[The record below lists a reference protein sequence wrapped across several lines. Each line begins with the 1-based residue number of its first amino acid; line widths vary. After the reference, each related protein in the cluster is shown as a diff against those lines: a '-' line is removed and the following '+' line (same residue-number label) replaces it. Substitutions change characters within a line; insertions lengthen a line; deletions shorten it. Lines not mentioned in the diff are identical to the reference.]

1 MKYSTFS
8 YIIVGVGE
16 AMIEIAC
23 YFIVNDNQF

>member
-16 AMIEIAC
+16 GMTEIVC
-23 YFIVNDNQF
+23 YFIVNDDQF